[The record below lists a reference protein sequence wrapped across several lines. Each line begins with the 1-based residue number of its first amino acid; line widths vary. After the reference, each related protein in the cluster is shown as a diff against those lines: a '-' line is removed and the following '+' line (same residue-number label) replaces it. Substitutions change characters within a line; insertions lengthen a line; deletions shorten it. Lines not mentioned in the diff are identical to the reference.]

1 MKTASWDVWTKSNN
15 HWWCK
20 INLKMY
26 LLFFFTSVVLSVGV
40 ALHPFLWPNVCVTHE
55 KNSSKIK
62 KIRKLVP
69 DMIFYFLSLVPC
81 LVAFE
86 EWEKK
91 FMYSCRAWIL
101 LFFLVSFMKW
111 EKKKYIFVLFL
122 CHAGCVVPNLKLFV
136 KNGVTWEMWW
146 YKLIELVTWI
156 KEKHWC
162 HNSFFFLI
170 WCNTTFFVSH
180 EIKKKQL
187 MSKAWVP
194 DYYSFFFLI
203 IPKTKWCHEFF
214 FLFGVI

>member
-1 MKTASWDVWTKSNN
+1 MCLLKWKIPMKTASWDVWTKSNN

-101 LFFLVSFMKW
+101 LVFLVSFMKW

-136 KNGVTWEMWW
+136 KNGVTWKMWW

-162 HNSFFFLI
+162 HNSFFF
-170 WCNTTFFVSH
+170 
-180 EIKKKQL
+180 
-187 MSKAWVP
+187 
-194 DYYSFFFLI
+194 
-203 IPKTKWCHEFF
+203 
-214 FLFGVI
+214 

>member
-1 MKTASWDVWTKSNN
+1 MCLLKWTIPMKTASWDVWTKSNN

-101 LFFLVSFMKW
+101 LVFLVSFMKW
-111 EKKKYIFVLFL
+111 EKKKIHFCIIFVSRRM
-122 CHAGCVVPNLKLFV
+122 CGAKL
-136 KNGVTWEMWW
+136 
-146 YKLIELVTWI
+146 
-156 KEKHWC
+156 
-162 HNSFFFLI
+162 
-170 WCNTTFFVSH
+170 
-180 EIKKKQL
+180 EIVCK
-187 MSKAWVP
+187 
-194 DYYSFFFLI
+194 
-203 IPKTKWCHEFF
+203 KWCHMKN
-214 FLFGVI
+214 VVAQINWISHMN

>member
-1 MKTASWDVWTKSNN
+1 MCLLKWKIRMKTASWDVWTKSNN

-136 KNGVTWEMWW
+136 KNGVTWIMWW

-162 HNSFFFLI
+162 HNSFFF
-170 WCNTTFFVSH
+170 
-180 EIKKKQL
+180 
-187 MSKAWVP
+187 
-194 DYYSFFFLI
+194 
-203 IPKTKWCHEFF
+203 
-214 FLFGVI
+214 

>member
-1 MKTASWDVWTKSNN
+1 MCLLKWKIRMKTASWDVWTKSNN

-101 LFFLVSFMKW
+101 LVFLVSFMKW

-136 KNGVTWEMWW
+136 KNGVTWKMWW

-162 HNSFFFLI
+162 HNSFFF
-170 WCNTTFFVSH
+170 
-180 EIKKKQL
+180 
-187 MSKAWVP
+187 
-194 DYYSFFFLI
+194 
-203 IPKTKWCHEFF
+203 
-214 FLFGVI
+214 